1 MAYETANGT
10 TTQSATDYCEAAKG
24 AAAVR
29 ADAVL
34 RRAERV
40 VRSLA
45 PSPSTPPDDE
55 YKRAAADAELAAFE
69 HLWQRPSYL
78 KREDWLDGS
87 ATYADEGALAGVVRD
102 AMGRYYAGEDEASGE
117 SGAGGAAVFN
127 VSDEPL
133 F

>member
-1 MAYETANGT
+1 MAHTTANGA
-10 TTQSATDYCEAAKG
+10 TTQNAIAYCEAAKG
-24 AAAVR
+24 AAEVR
-29 ADAVL
+29 VDAVL
-34 RRAERV
+34 RRAERI

-55 YKRAAADAELAAFE
+55 YKQAARDAELAVFE

-78 KREDWLDGS
+78 KRQDWLDAS
-87 ATYADEGALAGVVRD
+87 ATYADDGALQGVVRD
-102 AMGRYYAGEDEASGE
+102 AMGGYYLGEVDSLASNDGK
-117 SGAGGAAVFN
+117 AAVFN

>member
-1 MAYETANGT
+1 VAYQTANGVA
-10 TTQSATDYCEAAKG
+10 TQNATDYFEKARGSAE
-24 AAAVR
+24 VR
-29 ADAVL
+29 LDAVL

-55 YKRAAADAELAAFE
+55 YKAAAADAELAVFE

-87 ATYADEGALAGVVRD
+87 ATYTDDGALEGVVRD
-102 AMGRYYAGEDEASGE
+102 AMGGYYIGEDTPSG
-117 SGAGGAAVFN
+117 GNGDGKAAVFN

>member
-1 MAYETANGT
+1 MPYETANTT
-10 TTQSATDYCEAAKG
+10 TTQNAIDYCEAAKG
-24 AAAVR
+24 AAGVR
-29 ADAVL
+29 VDAML

-45 PSPSTPPDDE
+45 PSLQTPPDAE
-55 YKRAAADAELAAFE
+55 YKSFAADAELAVFE

-87 ATYADEGALAGVVRD
+87 ATYSDDDALAGVVRD
-102 AMGRYYAGEDEASGE
+102 AMGSYYVGEDEAY
-117 SGAGGAAVFN
+117 GGSDGRAAVFN
-127 VSDEPL
+127 VSDAPL

>member
-1 MAYETANGT
+1 MAYETSNGT
-10 TTQSATDYCEAAKG
+10 TTQNAMDYCEAAKG
-24 AAAVR
+24 AATVR
-29 ADAVL
+29 VDAVL
-34 RRAERV
+34 RRAERT

-45 PSPSTPPDDE
+45 PPPSTPSDVQ
-55 YKRAAADAELAAFE
+55 YKASAADAELAVFE

-87 ATYADEGALAGVVRD
+87 ATYADDGALAGLVRD
-102 AMGRYYAGEDEASGE
+102 AMGGYYAGEDAPSG
-117 SGAGGAAVFN
+117 SSNDGKAAVFN

>member
-1 MAYETANGT
+1 MAYETTNGT
-10 TTQSATDYCEAAKG
+10 TTQNAVDYCEAAKG
-24 AAAVR
+24 ATAIRV
-29 ADAVL
+29 DAVL

-40 VRSLA
+40 VRTLA
-45 PSPSTPPDDE
+45 PAPSTPAGE
-55 YKRAAADAELAAFE
+55 QYKSSAADAELAAFE

-87 ATYADEGALAGVVRD
+87 ATYSDDGALAGVVRD
-102 AMGRYYAGEDEASGE
+102 AMGGYYVGEDQSSGG
-117 SGAGGAAVFN
+117 SGDGKAAVFN